1 MGLSPAPHLR
11 RLFDQRSVILLVVAF
26 VAVFAVV
33 TQSVMSVVVVVV
45 AKGSMNLTDCS
56 PQAMAKALKIA
67 TMVACRL
74 PDSSTTVRRVS
85 SCFGRLMRSST
96 LMQTVPAPEDMM
108 AVEGTVVFAGVSPCL
123 VLKRL

>member
-26 VAVFAVV
+26 VAIFAVV
-33 TQSVMSVVVVVV
+33 TQGVMSVVVVV

-67 TMVACRL
+67 TIVACRL
-74 PDSSTTVRRVS
+74 PDSSTTVRPVS
-85 SCFGRLMRSST
+85 SCFGRLMKSST

-108 AVEGTVVFAGVSPCL
+108 AVEGIVVFAGVSPCL